1 MDLFKDIHSR
11 FKQTMHGLS
20 KRSLLGG
27 VLLFLLGAVFVF
39 ALRFVLVERVETHYH
54 ANFAV
59 FVNGTREEFDS
70 FTFYEEIASCS
81 DGKDNPKARVHMH
94 DSIPHVVH
102 VHDKAVTWGH
112 FFEVISFGLHRK
124 ALITDDGVFVDG
136 AEGKKL
142 TFVLNGEQIS
152 DGSTRVIGSEDVL
165 LVDYGDSSEGQLK
178 VRYDEITKDADEYN
192 QKPDPSA
199 CKGGKDE
206 PFRERFLRTLGL
218 DADK

>member
-1 MDLFKDIHSR
+1 MELFQEIKTKVSTYSR
-11 FKQTMHGLS
+11 QTMLVGLG
-20 KRSLLGG
+20 LFVLGG
-27 VLLFLLGAVFVF
+27 LFVF

-59 FVNGTREEFDS
+59 FVNGTREQFDS

-94 DSIPHVVH
+94 DSISHVVH
-102 VHDKAVTWGH
+102 VHDTAVTWGH
-112 FFEVISFGLHRK
+112 LFEVLSFGLHRK

-136 AEGKKL
+136 VDGKKL
-142 TFVLNGEQIS
+142 TFILNGEVIS
-152 DGSTRVIGSEDVL
+152 DGSNRVINSEDVL

-192 QKPDPSA
+192 RKPDPSA

-206 PFRERFLRTLGL
+206 PFRERFQRTLGFNT
-218 DADK
+218 AD